1 MLIKN
6 YDNFIRVPKK
16 YLIPI
21 LVFIVSSIYFI
32 SMTSSVGTFFNVA
45 SDAPLFLIA
54 AKYLRLGH
62 PSPGSPLYHLLNAG
76 WLQIIPIASDYYSL
90 AIFNALC
97 SAGVATTLYLITK
110 KILAPLIWMSAGVVV
125 TQSTILEQYAMCV
138 LFLVVSYWLYTKDK
152 RSFVYAVASFGVMVN
167 HLAGIAI
174 LVYLANDLYNHRNI
188 KPFLWTFVSLPL
200 LLSVPIVNRPPYLMI
215 GGASFKDYWDYFS
228 GARFGGG
235 LVMGLAIIPMDD
247 FLQRG
252 NEFLRIFLGSLGV
265 AFFIAILAIK
275 KYWKESFVLPMLFI
289 FPTFYWF
296 TNLDPAT
303 YTYTV
308 VSIAFATLLVCKYNW
323 KLGNTVCTIGC
334 VLLIF
339 LNYTWY
345 DLGRTLDPYNSQQ
358 IWYEELDKLE
368 PGAVLQTNTS
378 GMATLWVMM
387 NNLENGTEIVNII
400 REVLHSTLDQRPA
413 LVEKVLEA
421 EEKGILYETVIVDN
435 ETYFMETY
443 NVTSSD
449 IVKWIVESPWTLGNS
464 QDFDYSTVRT
474 Q

>member
-138 LFLVVSYWLYTKDK
+138 LFMVVSYWLYTKDK
-152 RSFVYAVASFGVMVN
+152 RSFAYAVASFGVMVN

-188 KPFLWTFVSLPL
+188 KPFLWSFVSLPL
-200 LLSVPIVNRPPYLMI
+200 LLYVPLVNRPPYLMI
-215 GGASFKDYWDYFS
+215 GGASFKD
-228 GARFGGG
+228 
-235 LVMGLAIIPMDD
+235 
-247 FLQRG
+247 
-252 NEFLRIFLGSLGV
+252 
-265 AFFIAILAIK
+265 
-275 KYWKESFVLPMLFI
+275 
-289 FPTFYWF
+289 
-296 TNLDPAT
+296 
-303 YTYTV
+303 
-308 VSIAFATLLVCKYNW
+308 
-323 KLGNTVCTIGC
+323 
-334 VLLIF
+334 
-339 LNYTWY
+339 
-345 DLGRTLDPYNSQQ
+345 
-358 IWYEELDKLE
+358 
-368 PGAVLQTNTS
+368 
-378 GMATLWVMM
+378 
-387 NNLENGTEIVNII
+387 
-400 REVLHSTLDQRPA
+400 
-413 LVEKVLEA
+413 
-421 EEKGILYETVIVDN
+421 
-435 ETYFMETY
+435 
-443 NVTSSD
+443 
-449 IVKWIVESPWTLGNS
+449 
-464 QDFDYSTVRT
+464 
-474 Q
+474 